1 MDPHG
6 LTPDEVWV
14 MIELLYDKNSPIR
27 KSALVLLMLGEDVAK
42 NVLLHLSE
50 DEIRKLGRA
59 ASQMQDVSPQEIV
72 DAMQE
77 FSELF
82 RGEQVPKGGAEA
94 LFQGL
99 AERALGPERAKA
111 LLHINDDDEEPF
123 TLLERLPV
131 SRAANLLAQEHPQ
144 TIALVLTQ
152 LTPASGA
159 AIISKLPEERR
170 SEIMARMASLGSV
183 SSDIL
188 RELGTS
194 LRESLRELGAQPE
207 ASNDDA
213 PVLDQQARVVEILKG
228 MDDDLSNNLL
238 EDLAMRDPE
247 LAAELRSKLF
257 VFEDLQRLDARSLQR
272 LLREVDTRRL
282 SVALRGAPEN
292 VQEAFFAA
300 MSSRAADMLRE
311 DMESGGMV
319 RLADVEAAQKE
330 IVEVALRLEREGTLV
345 LPRGGADLV

>member
-1 MDPHG
+1 M
-6 LTPDEVWV
+6 LEV
-14 MIELLYDKNSPIR
+14 IYDKNSAVR

-42 NVLLHLSE
+42 HALQHLSE

-59 ASQMQDVSPQEIV
+59 ASQMKDVSAQEMI

-82 RGEQVPKGGAEA
+82 MGEQVPKGGAES

-111 LLHINDDDEEPF
+111 LLQMHDEDGSPF
-123 TLLERLPV
+123 AMLERLPV
-131 SRAANLLAQEHPQ
+131 SRAANMLAQEHPQ

-152 LTPASGA
+152 LSPAVGA
-159 AIISKLPEERR
+159 AIISKLPDDQRAN
-170 SEIMARMASLGSV
+170 IMSRMANLGNV
-183 SSDIL
+183 SADIL

-194 LRESLRELGAQPE
+194 LRESLSELGAQAPQLDSE
-207 ASNDDA
+207 DA
-213 PVLDQQARVVEILKG
+213 APLDQKMLVVEILKG
-228 MDDDLSNNLL
+228 MDDDESNQLL
-238 EDLAMRDPE
+238 EDMAMSSPE

-257 VFEDLQRLDARSLQR
+257 VFEDLGRLDARSLQR

-282 SVALRGAPEN
+282 SVALRGAPE
-292 VQEAFFAA
+292 QIQDAFFSA

-319 RLADVEAAQKE
+319 RLADVQEAQKE
-330 IVEVALRLEREGTLV
+330 IVEVALRLEREGSLV
-345 LPRGGADLV
+345 LPRGGADLI